1 MKRNNLA
8 VFHALLA
15 VLIWSTVA
23 AAFKL
28 ALRRL
33 DHLQLLLFATIT
45 SLVFYFLV
53 IVIRKKLPLLKAAT
67 PKEYLRSAL
76 MGFLNPFL
84 YYVVLFRA
92 YSLLPAQQAQALN
105 YTWPVMLVL
114 LSIPLLKQKIGG
126 RSIIAIL
133 VSFAGV
139 VVVSTQG
146 NLESFRQVNLEGVLL
161 ALGSAVIWALYWV
174 FEQRDERDAVLR
186 FFQYFSFGFI
196 YILIATLL
204 FSRLILPDLP
214 ALGGA
219 VYVGLFE
226 MGVTFVVWALALRLA
241 EQPAQ
246 VINLIYL
253 MPFISLFF
261 INLVA
266 GERITPA
273 TVVGLVVIVVGVGIQ
288 RYNPKAV

>member
-23 AAFKL
+23 AAFKV
-28 ALRRL
+28 ALRQL

-45 SLVFYFLV
+45 SLVFYFAV
-53 IVIRKKLPLLKAAT
+53 IVIRKRISLLKATT

-84 YYVVLFRA
+84 YYMVLFRA

-126 RSIIAIL
+126 RSIVAIL

-196 YILIATLL
+196 YILIVTLL

-219 VYVGLFE
+219 VYVGVFE
-226 MGVTFVVWALALRLA
+226 MGVTFVVWALALRLT

-261 INLVA
+261 ISLVA
-266 GERITPA
+266 GETINPA
-273 TVVGLVVIVVGVGIQ
+273 TVVGLVVIVVGVVIQ
-288 RYNPKAV
+288 RYKPKIA